1 MQLRVK
7 IGQWCPLRTQNLV
20 RNYRKCAI
28 ETLSTP
34 ISGPVLKTALMEG
47 YNPSIRA
54 VPMGKAADYT
64 MTLRPQQRI
73 CYYPGKL
80 HGGIQAF
87 YLDQIF
93 ADCCAG
99 ALTANL
105 AISYLRPVNP
115 QAPLRIS
122 TWPVRVEGRKVY
134 MEGSIKIPD
143 QATGALVEAVR
154 ATALFIMP
162 KDKAVQISS

>member
-1 MQLRVK
+1 MSA
-7 IGQWCPLRTQNLV
+7 N
-20 RNYRKCAI
+20 A
-28 ETLSTP
+28 
-34 ISGPVLKTALMEG
+34 LKTALMEG
-47 YNPSIRA
+47 YKPSFRTVSI
-54 VPMGKAADYT
+54 GKAADYT
-64 MTLRPQQRI
+64 TTLRPQQKI
-73 CYYPGKL
+73 CFYPGKL

-122 TWPVRVEGRKVY
+122 TWPVKKEGRKVY

-143 QATGALVEAVR
+143 HATGALVEAVR
-154 ATALFIMP
+154 ATALFITP
-162 KDKAVQISS
+162 KNKAV